1 MSPAT
6 RSVLGRGL
14 AVLGAFTPDRP
25 EQTLGA
31 IARATGLPSATAY
44 RLVAELVGWGAL
56 EKVGRGRYRVGM
68 RLWEVGSLAPVARG
82 LRDAAL
88 PVLQELCAVTGHPVH
103 LVVLDGEHA
112 LFLERL
118 AGHAPL
124 ELRSQ
129 VGKRLP
135 LHASGPGKVLLAH
148 APAEVL
154 DAVLAAGLPRVASG
168 TITDPER
175 LAAALA
181 EIRRAGFC
189 LSREE
194 MTDGAASVAA
204 PVVGPAGEVL
214 AGISVVVPSD
224 TENLTLLVP
233 AVRMAAA
240 AIARALH

>member
-25 EQTLGA
+25 EQTLGDLT
-31 IARATGLPSATAY
+31 RATGLPSATAY
-44 RLVAELVGWGAL
+44 RLVAELVAWGAL
-56 EKVGRGRYRVGM
+56 ERVGRGRYRVGM

-88 PVLQELCAVTGHPVH
+88 PVLQDLCAVTGFPVH
-103 LVVLDGEHA
+103 LVVLDGAHA

-118 AGHAPL
+118 AGHTPL

-154 DAVLAAGLPRVASG
+154 DAVLATGLPRLAAG
-168 TITDPER
+168 TITDPDR

-181 EIRRAGFC
+181 EIRRTGSC

-194 MTDGAASVAA
+194 MTDGVASVAA

-214 AGISVVVPSD
+214 AGISVVVPHTTD
-224 TENLTLLVP
+224 NLAPLVP

-240 AIARALH
+240 AIGRALR

>member
-1 MSPAT
+1 
-6 RSVLGRGL
+6 VLGRGL
-14 AVLGAFTPDRP
+14 AVLGTFTPDRP

-31 IARATGLPSATAY
+31 IVDATGLPSATAY

-56 EKVGRGRYRVGM
+56 ERVGRGRYRVGM

-88 PVLQELCAVTGHPVH
+88 PVLQDLSAVTGHAVH
-103 LVVLDGEHA
+103 LVVLDGPHA

-118 AGHAPL
+118 AGHSRPH
-124 ELRSQ
+124 LRSG
-129 VGKRLP
+129 VGTRLP
-135 LHASGPGKVLLAH
+135 PHASGPGKVLLAH

-154 DAVLAAGLPRVASG
+154 DAVLAAGLPRVAAG
-168 TITDPER
+168 TITDPAR
-175 LAAALA
+175 FAAALA
-181 EIRRAGFC
+181 EIRRTGFC
-189 LSREE
+189 ISREE
-194 MTDGAASVAA
+194 MTDGTASVAA

-224 TENLTLLVP
+224 TENLALLVP

-240 AIARALH
+240 AVSRALR

>member
-1 MSPAT
+1 MTPP

-14 AVLGAFTPDRP
+14 AVLGTFTQDRP
-25 EQTLGA
+25 EQTLRA
-31 IARATGLPSATAY
+31 IAGATGLPSATAY
-44 RLVAELVGWGAL
+44 RLVAELVSWGAL
-56 EKVGRGRYRVGM
+56 ERVGRGRYRVGM
-68 RLWEVGSLAPVARG
+68 RLWTVGSLAPVPRG

-88 PVLQELCAVTGHPVH
+88 PFLQDLSAVTGHPVH
-103 LVVLDGEHA
+103 LVVLDGAHA

-118 AGHAPL
+118 AGHTRL

-135 LHASGPGKVLLAH
+135 IHASGPGKVLLAH
-148 APAEVL
+148 ASSELL

-168 TITDPER
+168 TITDPAR

-181 EIRRAGFC
+181 EVRRTGYC
-189 LSREE
+189 LSRDE
-194 MTDGAASVAA
+194 MTDGASSVAA

-240 AIARALH
+240 AVSRSLR